1 MSDSSQVAQLDR
13 VELAADLVSAYVS
26 NNSLPAADL
35 PGLLTQVHAAL
46 TSLSAPV
53 AASEESVEK
62 ATPTQIK
69 KSITPDALIS
79 FLDGK
84 PYKTLK
90 RHLSTHGLDFETY
103 RARYGLPAD
112 YPTVSANYS
121 AARSALAKN
130 LGLGQQ
136 RRKPSQKAAES
147 DEAVAEPK
155 TRARKTGGRKKAAAE
170 A

>member
-62 ATPTQIK
+62 ATPAQIK

-136 RRKPSQKAAES
+136 RRKPAQKAAES

-155 TRARKTGGRKKAAAE
+155 TRARKTGGRKKAAA
-170 A
+170 AA